1 MNETPEQQEKQER
14 PEKRPQPTRYRS
26 AMPLKQLQPSPE
38 NARRR
43 FEDGPLR
50 DLADSIRAHGVTNP
64 LTVVPREGGPDE
76 QPTYTVIAGER
87 RRRAAIL
94 AGLTEV
100 PVICLFDPHL
110 VAQAPQIALA
120 ENLLRQPLNP
130 YEETMAI
137 LDLIA
142 NRLARQSKW
151 PTYREHFPSDRH
163 AAAEALR
170 LLALGGR
177 NLEALRTSLKV
188 EPGELEKLLTGLLGE
203 RDGMSVTSFVKN
215 RLKLL
220 KLPPDVQRA
229 CETGELDYTKAN
241 LLSEVPD
248 AAHRKALLD
257 RTLEQNLAHAQ
268 LRRLVDEVK
277 GPKAPK
283 NDLFTRLDQVKR
295 TLKAAW
301 PDLGSKDRARAERLA
316 NELEQLAG
324 RETSERRSQL
334 KKAEEVRKLPT
345 NSDATYSTSTASGT

>member
-1 MNETPEQQEKQER
+1 MQEKQKQQEQEQQ
-14 PEKRPQPTRYRS
+14 EKRPQPTRYRS
-26 AMPLKQLQPSPE
+26 EMPLDQLQPSPE

-50 DLADSIRAHGVTNP
+50 DLADSIRAQGVTNP
-64 LTVVPREGGPDE
+64 LTVVLRESGPDE
-76 QPTYTVIAGER
+76 KPTYTVIAGER

-94 AGLTEV
+94 AGLTDV

-130 YEETMAI
+130 YEETIAI
-137 LDLIA
+137 LDLVA
-142 NRLARQSKW
+142 SRLGRQSKW
-151 PTYREHFPSDRH
+151 STYREQFPSDRH

-170 LLALGGR
+170 LLALGGK
-177 NLEALRTSLKV
+177 NLIALRTSLKI
-188 EPGELEKLLTGLLGE
+188 EPSELETLLKGLLGE

-215 RLKLL
+215 RLRLL

-241 LLSEVPD
+241 LLSEVQD
-248 AAHRKALLD
+248 AAYRKTLLD
-257 RTLEQNLAHAQ
+257 RTLEQNLPHAQ
-268 LRRLVDEVK
+268 LRRLVNEVK
-277 GPKAPK
+277 GSHAPK
-283 NDLFTRLDQVKR
+283 TDLFTRLDQVKR
-295 TLKAAW
+295 ALKTAW

-316 NELEQLAG
+316 NELAKLAG
-324 RETSERRSQL
+324 RETSERRPQH
-334 KKAEEVRKLPT
+334 KRAGEDRKLPT

>member
-1 MNETPEQQEKQER
+1 MQERQEQQEQEQQ
-14 PEKRPQPTRYRS
+14 EKRPQPTRYRS
-26 AMPLKQLQPSPE
+26 EMPLHQLQPSAE

-50 DLADSIRAHGVTNP
+50 DLADSIRAQGVTNP
-64 LTVVPREGGPDE
+64 LTVVRREGGPGE
-76 QPTYTVIAGER
+76 EPTYTVIAGER

-100 PVICLFDPHL
+100 PVICLFDPDL
-110 VAQAPQIALA
+110 IAQAPQIALA

-130 YEETMAI
+130 YEETVAI
-137 LDLIA
+137 LDLVA

-151 PTYREHFPSDRH
+151 PTYREQYPSDRH

-177 NLEALRTSLKV
+177 NLKALRTSLKI
-188 EPGELEKLLTGLLGE
+188 EPSELEKLLTGLLGE

-241 LLSEVPD
+241 LLSEVKD
-248 AAHRKALLD
+248 AAHRKTLLD
-257 RTLEQNLAHAQ
+257 RTLEQNLPHAQ
-268 LRRLVDEVK
+268 LRHLVNEVK
-277 GPKAPK
+277 GSKAPK
-283 NDLFTRLDQVKR
+283 TDFFARLDQVKR
-295 TLKAAW
+295 DLKSAW
-301 PDLGSKDRARAERLA
+301 PDLASKDRARAERLA

-324 RETSERRSQL
+324 RETSERRLQL
-334 KKAEEVRKLPT
+334 KEAGEDRKLPT

>member
-1 MNETPEQQEKQER
+1 MQKEQEQQEQ
-14 PEKRPQPTRYRS
+14 EKRPQPTRYRS
-26 AMPLKQLQPSPE
+26 EMPLDQLVPSPE

-43 FEDGPLR
+43 FEDGPLH
-50 DLADSIRAHGVTNP
+50 DLADSIRAQGVTNP
-64 LTVVPREGGPDE
+64 LTVVLRESGLDE
-76 QPTYTVIAGER
+76 KPTYTVIAGER

-137 LDLIA
+137 LDLVA

-151 PTYREHFPSDRH
+151 PTFREHHPSDRH

-170 LLALGGR
+170 LLALGGK
-177 NLEALRTSLKV
+177 NHQALRATLEV
-188 EPGELEKLLTGLLGE
+188 EPSELEKLLTGLLGE

-229 CETGELDYTKAN
+229 CEAGELDYTKAN
-241 LLSEVPD
+241 LLAEVQD
-248 AAHRKALLD
+248 EAHRKTLLE
-257 RTLEQNLAHAQ
+257 RTLAQNLPHTE

-277 GPKAPK
+277 GAKAPK

-316 NELEQLAG
+316 NELEKLAG
-324 RETSERRSQL
+324 RETPERRPQL
-334 KKAEEVRKLPT
+334 KKAGGVRKLPT

>member
-1 MNETPEQQEKQER
+1 MQKEQEQQEQEKQ
-14 PEKRPQPTRYRS
+14 EKRPQPTRYRS
-26 AMPLKQLQPSPE
+26 EMPLDQLMPSPE

-50 DLADSIRAHGVTNP
+50 DLADSIRSQGVTNP
-64 LTVVPREGGPDE
+64 LTVVLRESASDE
-76 QPTYTVIAGER
+76 KPTYTVIAGER

-110 VAQAPQIALA
+110 IDQAPQIALA

-137 LDLIA
+137 LDLVA

-151 PTYREHFPSDRH
+151 PTYREHYPSDRH

-170 LLALGGR
+170 LLALGGK
-177 NLEALRTSLKV
+177 NHEALRTSLKI
-188 EPGELEKLLTGLLGE
+188 EPSELEKLLTGLLGE
-203 RDGMSVTSFVKN
+203 RDGMSFTSFVKN

-229 CETGELDYTKAN
+229 CETGALDYTKAN
-241 LLSEVPD
+241 LLSEVQD
-248 AAHRKALLD
+248 AAHRQSLLD
-257 RTLEQNLAHAQ
+257 RTLEQNLPHAQ
-268 LRRLVDEVK
+268 LRRLVNEVK
-277 GPKAPK
+277 GSKSPRT
-283 NDLFTRLDQVKR
+283 DLFTRLDQVKR
-295 TLKAAW
+295 DLKTAW

-324 RETSERRSQL
+324 RETSERRPQL
-334 KKAEEVRKLPT
+334 KKAGEDRKLST